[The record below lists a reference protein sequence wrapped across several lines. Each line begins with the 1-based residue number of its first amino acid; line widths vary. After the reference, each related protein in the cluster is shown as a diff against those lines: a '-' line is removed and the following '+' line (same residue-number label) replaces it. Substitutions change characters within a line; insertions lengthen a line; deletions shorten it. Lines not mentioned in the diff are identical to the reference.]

1 MHYIEPVRH
10 YAQDLPLLAKFAIVL
25 AIVVSVPR
33 LCRRVRVPAVVGMLV
48 CGIIVGPNGLDVFA
62 RHATI
67 ADFMGELGKLL
78 LMFFSG
84 LEIDL
89 ELFNRSRDRTIT
101 FGVVTTTV
109 PLVFGSLVGLA
120 FGYPTIPAIVI
131 GSLLAS
137 HTLLALSAVTRVG
150 AVRLEPV
157 VITIG
162 ATVMSDT
169 LSLIVFAVAVSMF
182 QRGFSPGGLALQLAE
197 IAVFIAILFLVLGP
211 VGRRLLRRFE
221 HDEDVYFILMLAIVA
236 VAGLLADTVN
246 LPGIVG
252 AFLAGLAVN
261 SAARENPAREKLEF
275 LGNNLFIP
283 IFFLTIGFIINPAVF
298 VRTVTDRLPL
308 CLAIIGALLAGKWVA
323 AEAVGRLFHYSATA
337 RHTMWALTLPQV
349 AATLAAALV
358 AYQTVNPGGEHLLD
372 RPTLNV
378 VLVLVL
384 VTSILGPV
392 LVDVFAPRLVNEA
405 RSVRGRPG
413 GEPPFMSGPSPA
425 PTP

>member
-1 MHYIEPVRH
+1 MRFIEPVRH
-10 YAQDLPLLAKFAIVL
+10 YAQDLPALAKFAVGL
-25 AIVVSVPR
+25 AIIISVPR
-33 LCRRVRVPAVVGMLV
+33 FCRRAHIPVVVGMLV
-48 CGIIVGPNGLDVFA
+48 CGIIIGPYGLDVFA
-62 RHATI
+62 RHAPV
-67 ADFMGELGKLL
+67 ADFLGELGKLL

-89 ELFNRSRDRTIT
+89 DLFNRSRGRTIT

-109 PLVFGSLVGLA
+109 PLVFGAVIGLA
-120 FGYPTIPAIVI
+120 FGYPAIPAIVI

-137 HTLLALSAVTRVG
+137 HTLLAISDVTRVG
-150 AVRLEPV
+150 AARLEPV
-157 VITIG
+157 VVTIG

-169 LSLIVFAVAVSMF
+169 LSLIVFAVCVSMF
-182 QRGFSPGGLALQLAE
+182 QRGFSPGGLALQVAE
-197 IAVFIAILFLVLGP
+197 IAAFIAVLLLVLGP
-211 VGRRLLRRFE
+211 AGRRLLRRFE
-221 HDEDVYFILMLAIVA
+221 HDEDVYFLLMLAIVA
-236 VAGLLADTVN
+236 VAGLLAGMVD

-261 SAARENPAREKLEF
+261 SAARANPAREKLEF
-275 LGNNLFIP
+275 LGNALFIP

-298 VRTVTDRLPL
+298 VRTVADRLPL
-308 CLAIIGALLAGKWVA
+308 CLAIIGALVAGKWVA
-323 AEAVGRLFHYSATA
+323 AEGVGRLFHYSAAA

-358 AYQTVNPGGEHLLD
+358 AYQTVNAAGERLLD

-392 LVDVFAPRLVNEA
+392 LVDVFAPRLVSEA
-405 RSVRGRPG
+405 RSVPGRPG
-413 GEPPFMSGPSPA
+413 GEPPLMSGPSPA
-425 PTP
+425 PSP

>member
-1 MHYIEPVRH
+1 MHFVETLRH
-10 YAQDLPLLAKFAIVL
+10 HAQDLPLLAKFAIVL
-25 AIVVSVPR
+25 AIVVSLPR
-33 LCRRVRVPAVVGMLV
+33 LCRRARIPAVVGMLL
-48 CGIIVGPNGLDVFA
+48 CGIAVGPYGIDIFG
-62 RHATI
+62 RHAPV
-67 ADFMGELGKLL
+67 ADFIGELGKLL

-89 ELFNRSRDRTIT
+89 DLFNRSRNRTII

-109 PLVFGSLVGLA
+109 PLVFGTAVGLA
-120 FGYPTIPAIVI
+120 FGYPAIPAIVI

-169 LSLIVFAVAVSMF
+169 LSLIVFAVSVSMF
-182 QRGFSPGGLALQLAE
+182 QRGFSPGGLALQLVE
-197 IAVFIAILFLVLGP
+197 IAAFIAVLFLVVGP
-211 VGRRLLRRFE
+211 IGRRLLRRYE
-221 HDEDVYFILMLAIVA
+221 RDEDVYFILMLAIVA

-283 IFFLTIGFIINPAVF
+283 IFFLTIGFIINPAAF
-298 VRTVTDRLPL
+298 ARTVADRLPL
-308 CLAIIGALLAGKWVA
+308 SLAIIGALLAGKWVA
-323 AEAVGRLFHYSATA
+323 AEAVGRLFHYSAAA

-358 AYQTVNPGGEHLLD
+358 AYQTLNPAGERLLD

-392 LVDVFAPRLVNEA
+392 LVDVFAPRLVAES
-405 RSVRGRPG
+405 RR
-413 GEPPFMSGPSPA
+413 
-425 PTP
+425 